1 MEIFKIFKKILPL
14 FIINFLRR
22 YKNYLVKKKFAKMNT
37 QEVFKSI
44 YQNQLWTPDEDKKK
58 FQFYSGTGSHEEEV
72 VKIYLKTTTL

>member
-1 MEIFKIFKKILPL
+1 MISIFKKILPL

-44 YQNQLWTPDEDKKK
+44 LSAPFRKFNADEIDPLD
-58 FQFYSGTGSHEEEV
+58 S
-72 VKIYLKTTTL
+72 I